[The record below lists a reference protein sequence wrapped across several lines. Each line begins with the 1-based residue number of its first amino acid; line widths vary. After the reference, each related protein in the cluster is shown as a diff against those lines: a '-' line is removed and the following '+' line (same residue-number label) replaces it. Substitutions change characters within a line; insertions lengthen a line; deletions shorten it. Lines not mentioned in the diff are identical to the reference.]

1 MQAPGVIQL
10 LLVHGVP
17 LEHQDL
23 CYPFQAD
30 YLRVSLPAQALLPSP
45 LCAAHL
51 QLFQVFAVSIK
62 CSLQPFAWLLLPK
75 HARASRSPLL
85 LTNTDTLC
93 LSFISSSPAMA
104 AMLYL
109 FREAEKSLKQ
119 NCTICLR
126 DSKCLLKWVEPG
138 KAIS

>member
-1 MQAPGVIQL
+1 MTQL

-17 LEHQDL
+17 LQHQIL
-23 CYPFQAD
+23 FSPFQAD

-51 QLFQVFAVSIK
+51 QLFQVFASSIK
-62 CSLQPFAWLLLPK
+62 CPLQPLARLLLPK
-75 HARASRSPLL
+75 HARVSRSPEL
-85 LTNTDTLC
+85 LTSTDTPC
-93 LSFISSSPAMA
+93 FSFTSSSPAKA
-104 AMLYL
+104 APLYL

-119 NCTICLR
+119 NCKSCLR
-126 DSKCLLKWVEPG
+126 DCQCLLKWVEPG